1 MAKHISCVLSIILL
15 TVICCHPKP
24 MKDETLMTSD
34 SIVENPI
41 VEDQKEEEIKIL
53 EQDSIIIKKVKIMT
67 YEKVLDRKSKFFE
80 KYQDRCSSWQLSKE
94 QIEEILLRSKYIDG
108 QEFSY
113 LFSVLPCYYKGEVII
128 NDSIKLTFEMNA
140 GSYTSLYNSN
150 VSYRLGYY
158 REKKFFIES
167 PGIEDEGDNE

>member
-1 MAKHISCVLSIILL
+1 MVKHISCVLSIMLL
-15 TVICCHPKP
+15 TIICCHPKP
-24 MKDETLMTSD
+24 IKDKTLITSD
-34 SIVENPI
+34 SIVPVPPI
-41 VEDQKEEEIKIL
+41 VEDQKEEEIKTS

-67 YEKVLDRKSKFFE
+67 YEKVLDRKSKFFS

-94 QIEEILLRSKYIDG
+94 QIEEILLRSKHIDG

-113 LFSVLPCYYKGEVII
+113 LFSVLPCYYKGEVIV

-150 VSYRLGYY
+150 VSFRLGYY
-158 REKKFFIES
+158 EDKKFFIES
-167 PGIEDEGDNE
+167 PGIEDE